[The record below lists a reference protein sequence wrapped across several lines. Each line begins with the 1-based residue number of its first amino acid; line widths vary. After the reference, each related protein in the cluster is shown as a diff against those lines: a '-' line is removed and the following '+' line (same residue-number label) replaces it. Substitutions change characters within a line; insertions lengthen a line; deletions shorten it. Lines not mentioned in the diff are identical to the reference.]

1 MEKGQRAGRFEIT
14 MYKLLVIFLL
24 SIFIAIGVGGFF
36 GQQIG
41 YSDAINELSVP
52 EYCSVQRH
60 GDDPASVECS
70 EINDLTASE
79 VCQLFSSPI
88 RDQIRCTIVG

>member
-1 MEKGQRAGRFEIT
+1 MEKGSSGRRYEIT
-14 MYKLLVIFLL
+14 MYKLLIIFLL

-36 GQQIG
+36 GSQLG
-41 YSDAINELSVP
+41 YSEAINEITVP
-52 EYCSVQRH
+52 EYCAVHRNAN
-60 GDDPASVECS
+60 DPASVECS

-88 RDQIRCTIVG
+88 RDKIRCTIVG